1 MGCAQHRAVPTDAW
15 PFRRF
20 ESLNVERSAS
30 DGALWDSAH
39 WTTWMFCVDVRVKV
53 NDKVLHCYIHEVE
66 VVIDANAVC
75 LTGEKWCL
83 RCEADRGIFSIA
95 DELHVQN
102 HGNGGTIRILN
113 IDMWDTWLGVGFVL
127 ASGIIEAFREFL
139 AGYNSPTAATC
150 RCCHIPESTNLVQVK
165 PVLKAL
171 VILR

>member
-39 WTTWMFCVDVRVKV
+39 WTTWMLLAEDRPALWCRTSCDFYHFGHFTDLFAELGHWSLETKQFCVDVRVKV

-83 RCEADRGIFSIA
+83 RCEADRGMFSIA
-95 DELHVQN
+95 DELVAYLCV
-102 HGNGGTIRILN
+102 R
-113 IDMWDTWLGVGFVL
+113 V
-127 ASGIIEAFREFL
+127 FL
-139 AGYNSPTAATC
+139 RRDSALRMSFTC
-150 RCCHIPESTNLVQVK
+150 KTTGMVAPSVS
-165 PVLKAL
+165 
-171 VILR
+171 

>member
-83 RCEADRGIFSIA
+83 RCEADRGMFSIA
-95 DELHVQN
+95 DELVAYLCV
-102 HGNGGTIRILN
+102 R
-113 IDMWDTWLGVGFVL
+113 V
-127 ASGIIEAFREFL
+127 FL
-139 AGYNSPTAATC
+139 RRDSALRMSFTC
-150 RCCHIPESTNLVQVK
+150 KTTGMVAPSVS
-165 PVLKAL
+165 
-171 VILR
+171 